1 MVLTDSEEFRDTS
14 QLLRGWGRQ
23 SSLMSETNNIDER
36 LAFQLDGIRYDAK
49 YVFRELGYNFLPSE
63 ISAAFALVQLEKLE
77 ANTKIRERNFQK
89 MTQIFG
95 KYPEYFELPKRTTD
109 SRSPWLAYPILIKQ
123 GSPFK
128 RFQMQAFFEEKKIQ
142 TRTVFTGNILRQPAM
157 KGVTFQGQKNSL
169 PNSDRIMENGIVFG
183 CHHGMTLAQIDYLA
197 SVLSDFLSSN

>member
-1 MVLTDSEEFRDTS
+1 
-14 QLLRGWGRQ
+14 
-23 SSLMSETNNIDER
+23 
-36 LAFQLDGIRYDAK
+36 
-49 YVFRELGYNFLPSE
+49 
-63 ISAAFALVQLEKLE
+63 LVQLEELE